1 MKLLFIGYSW
11 GKELIN
17 VAEKFE
23 KLNLSLI
30 YPHEI
35 DEEIISQE
43 ELIKEIETAEGVV
56 VDLRGGGRAEE
67 VVYESLRKFY
77 ENKKIIVVFLGSPRL
92 FSLTKFGKFSLL
104 KIFEKK
110 MDFSKGIS
118 EPVSIYE
125 RIEKIEKIINLA
137 GKIVPIGIFKDAK
150 SYIDVLKYLAFP
162 CKENYFNFFKLILN
176 YLGLNYKDIGPPIEF
191 PKYGI
196 YHPIGGIFEDLKEY
210 LTFLEKT
217 KEISKLPKVGI
228 LFYGGVHFQQNIGLI
243 ENIIENFPDIVWI
256 PVFSEGIKNLEAI
269 KKFFF
274 LEGKPFV
281 SAILRLLWF
290 RLNGGPFGGNP
301 EPTLKILNEL
311 GVPVINPVVMY
322 RREIEKWLESDYGL
336 SIPETIGA
344 VIWPEMDGSIE
355 PIPLAGLVEKR
366 EKNIKIKELHPLPNR
381 LERISNRVSSW
392 INLQSKKNEE
402 KRVAII
408 IYNYP
413 PGEENLGKA
422 AYLDVF
428 KSVENLLKIL
438 KKEGYKVEIPSNFN
452 LFKVLED
459 FGIFNSPR
467 WYSLDKPLSK
477 CFAINSTDWCVRFEK
492 FSDKVKNDVI
502 STWGLPPGKMM
513 VFEDKILIPCIELG
527 NILIGIQ
534 PSRPPLNLE
543 DVKKV
548 AHDKTKPPHHQYIAF
563 YRWLEE
569 VWKADV
575 IIHVGTH
582 GLAEFTKGKEIGM
595 SSDCFPDI
603 LIGNVPHL
611 YFYHVCNTSEAT
623 IAKRRLYGVMISY
636 NSPPYSCA
644 DLYEEYLK
652 LEDYLNEY
660 DEASKMDVGRARIL
674 EEKIKTL
681 AQKLNFSFNTLDEIH
696 DELYRL
702 KRSIIP
708 KGLHVIGGNYG
719 DDELIEFVRV
729 FSRYDRGEI
738 KSLNRLIAESK
749 GLKYEEVLKNF
760 KLLKEIEEEASK
772 VIKVYFE
779 NSKLFQKLNFSSKIK
794 NEIESTLKLAIEI
807 GGKFINNQN
816 EIESFILGLQGKF
829 IEPSVGG
836 DVIRTPEALPTG
848 RNIYQFDPNKI
859 PTEAAC
865 IRGFEIAQNTL
876 NTYLKTYGTYPK
888 KVGIILWGFE
898 TTQTQGETIAQIL
911 TYLGVKIVRKYGSWY
926 PQLEVIPLEEL
937 RRPRIDCHIITCGF
951 FREMFPN
958 LINLL
963 DRAFNLVAN
972 LEEPLE
978 MNFVKKHVLE
988 NLESLKQDEKFKN
1001 LEDEKLKK
1009 IACGRI
1015 FGPPPSEYGTRMLPL
1030 VEDSVWEKEK
1040 DLAEVF
1046 IESMSYLYGENIHGL
1061 KLDKIFRESLR
1072 KIELVSQIR
1081 SSNDYEVTDLDH
1093 YYEFL
1098 GGLSKAIEIE
1108 RKVKPLIL
1116 ISDTTQEIPLTTT
1129 VDKAIEHGLRTRLFN
1144 PKWID
1149 EMLKHKVHGAQ
1160 KIADIVE
1167 NVLGWAATT
1176 GEVKTWIWDEIFDK
1190 FVLNEK
1196 FKKELIENNKWAYL
1210 EILKKLLE
1218 ANYRG
1223 YWKPSEEILK
1233 QVKYTILKI
1242 EELLEEIY

>member
-43 ELIKEIETAEGVV
+43 ELVKEIETAEGVV

-92 FSLTKFGKFSLL
+92 FSLTKFDKFSLL

-118 EPVSIYE
+118 EPISIYE
-125 RIEKIEKIINLA
+125 RIEKVEKIINLA
-137 GKIVPIGIFKDAK
+137 GKFIPIGIFKDAK
-150 SYIDVLKYLAFP
+150 SYIDALKYLAFP

-176 YLGLNYKDIGPPIEF
+176 YLGLNYKDTGPPIEF

-196 YHPIGGIFEDLKEY
+196 YHPIGGIFEDLKGY

-243 ENIIENFPDIVWI
+243 KNIIDNFPDIVWI

-274 LEGKPFV
+274 LEGRPFV

-290 RLNGGPFGGNP
+290 RLNGGPFGGSP
-301 EPTLKILNEL
+301 EPTLKMLKEL

-366 EKNIKIKELHPLPNR
+366 EKNIKIKELYPLTDR
-381 LERISNRVSSW
+381 LEKIGNRISSW

-438 KKEGYKVEIPSNFN
+438 KKEGYKVEIPSNLN

-492 FSDKVKNDVI
+492 FSNKVKSDVL
-502 STWGLPPGKMM
+502 STWGPPPGKVM

-636 NSPPYSCA
+636 NSPPYTCA

-660 DEASKMDVGRARIL
+660 EEASKIDLARARIL
-674 EEKIKTL
+674 EEKIKAL
-681 AQKLNFSFNTLDEIH
+681 AQKLNFSFDTLDEIH

-708 KGLHVIGGNYG
+708 KGLHVIGEDYG
-719 DDELIEFVRV
+719 DNELIEFVRV

-779 NSKLFQKLNFSSKIK
+779 NPKFFQKLNFSSNIK

-807 GGKFINNQN
+807 GRKFINNQK

-836 DVIRTPEALPTG
+836 DVIRTPDALPTG

-876 NTYLKTYGTYPK
+876 NTYLKTYRTYPK

-978 MNFVKKHVLE
+978 MNFVRKHVLE
-988 NLESLKQDEKFKN
+988 NLEYLKCDEKFKN

-1030 VEDSVWEKEK
+1030 VEDSVWEKEE

-1046 IESMSYLYGENIHGL
+1046 IESMNYLYGENIHGL

-1072 KIELVSQIR
+1072 RIELVSQIR

-1108 RKVKPLIL
+1108 
-1116 ISDTTQEIPLTTT
+1116 
-1129 VDKAIEHGLRTRLFN
+1129 
-1144 PKWID
+1144 
-1149 EMLKHKVHGAQ
+1149 
-1160 KIADIVE
+1160 
-1167 NVLGWAATT
+1167 
-1176 GEVKTWIWDEIFDK
+1176 
-1190 FVLNEK
+1190 
-1196 FKKELIENNKWAYL
+1196 
-1210 EILKKLLE
+1210 
-1218 ANYRG
+1218 
-1223 YWKPSEEILK
+1223 
-1233 QVKYTILKI
+1233 
-1242 EELLEEIY
+1242 

>member
-1 MKLLFIGYSW
+1 
-11 GKELIN
+11 
-17 VAEKFE
+17 
-23 KLNLSLI
+23 
-30 YPHEI
+30 
-35 DEEIISQE
+35 
-43 ELIKEIETAEGVV
+43 
-56 VDLRGGGRAEE
+56 
-67 VVYESLRKFY
+67 
-77 ENKKIIVVFLGSPRL
+77 
-92 FSLTKFGKFSLL
+92 
-104 KIFEKK
+104 
-110 MDFSKGIS
+110 MD
-118 EPVSIYE
+118 
-125 RIEKIEKIINLA
+125 A
-137 GKIVPIGIFKDAK
+137 
-150 SYIDVLKYLAFP
+150 LKYLAFP
-162 CKENYFNFFKLILN
+162 CEENYFNFFKLLLN
-176 YLGLNYKDIGPPIEF
+176 YLGLNYKDISPPIEF

-196 YHPIGGIFEDLKEY
+196 YHPSGGIFEDLKKY
-210 LTFLEKT
+210 LKFLEKT
-217 KEISKLPKVGI
+217 REISKLPKVGI
-228 LFYGGVHFQQNIGLI
+228 LFYGGVHFQQNTGLI
-243 ENIIENFPDIVWI
+243 KSIIESFPDIVWI
-256 PVFSEGIKNLEAI
+256 PVFSEGIRNLEAV

-274 LEGKPFV
+274 LEEKPFV
-281 SAILRLLWF
+281 SVILRLLWF
-290 RLNGGPFGGNP
+290 RLNGGPFGGSS
-301 EPTLKILNEL
+301 EPTLKILKDL
-311 GVPVINPVVMY
+311 GVPVLNPVVMY

-344 VIWPEMDGSIE
+344 VIWPEMDGSME
-355 PIPLAGLVEKR
+355 PIPLAGLVEKK
-366 EKNIKIKELHPLPNR
+366 EKTTKIKELYPLPDR
-381 LERISNRVSSW
+381 LEKIGNRIYSW

-402 KRVAII
+402 KRIAII

-438 KKEGYKVEIPSNFN
+438 KKEGYKVEIPSDFN

-459 FGIFNSPR
+459 FGIFNSPT
-467 WYSLDKPLSK
+467 WYSLEKPLLK
-477 CFAINSTDWCVRFEK
+477 CFAVNSTEWCVRFEK
-492 FSDKVKNDVI
+492 FSEKVKSDI
-502 STWGLPPGKMM
+502 LSTWGPPPGKVM
-513 VFEDKILIPCIELG
+513 VFEDKILIPAIELG
-527 NILIGIQ
+527 NVLIGIQ
-534 PSRPPLNLE
+534 PARPPLNLE

-548 AHDKTKPPHHQYIAF
+548 AHDKTKPPHHQYLAF

-569 VWKADV
+569 VWKAEV

-595 SSDCFPDI
+595 SSNCFPDI

-660 DEASKMDVGRARIL
+660 EEASKIDVARARIL
-674 EEKIKTL
+674 EEKIKAL
-681 AQKLNFSFNTLDEIH
+681 AQKLNFSFKTLDEIH

-702 KRSIIP
+702 KRSVIP
-708 KGLHVIGGNYG
+708 KGLHVIGEDYG
-719 DDELIEFVRV
+719 ADELIEFVRV
-729 FSRYDRGEI
+729 FSRYDRREI
-738 KSLNRLIAESK
+738 KSLNRLIAEGK

-760 KLLKEIEEEASK
+760 KLLKEVEEEAFK

-779 NSKLFQKLNFSSKIK
+779 NPKLFSKLNFSSKVK
-794 NEIESTLKLAIEI
+794 SEIERTLSLAIET
-807 GGKFINNQN
+807 GKKFVDNQN
-816 EIESFILGLQGKF
+816 EVKSFILGLQGKF

-836 DVIRTPEALPTG
+836 DVIRTPEVLPTG

-865 IRGFEIAQNTL
+865 VRGFEIAQNTL
-876 NTYLKTYGTYPK
+876 NTYFKAYGSYPK

-911 TYLGVKIVRKYGSWY
+911 NYLGVKIVRKYGSWY

-937 RRPRIDCHIITCGF
+937 KRPRIDCHIITCGF

-963 DRAFNLVAN
+963 DKAFNLVAN

-988 NLESLKQDEKFKN
+988 NLKHLKQDERFRS

-1030 VEDSVWEKEK
+1030 VEDSVWEKEE

-1046 IESMSYLYGENIHGL
+1046 IESVNYLYGENIHGL
-1061 KLDKIFRESLR
+1061 KLNKIFRESLR
-1072 KIELVSQIR
+1072 RIELVSQIR

-1098 GGLSKAIEIE
+1098 GGL
-1108 RKVKPLIL
+1108 
-1116 ISDTTQEIPLTTT
+1116 
-1129 VDKAIEHGLRTRLFN
+1129 
-1144 PKWID
+1144 
-1149 EMLKHKVHGAQ
+1149 
-1160 KIADIVE
+1160 
-1167 NVLGWAATT
+1167 
-1176 GEVKTWIWDEIFDK
+1176 
-1190 FVLNEK
+1190 
-1196 FKKELIENNKWAYL
+1196 
-1210 EILKKLLE
+1210 
-1218 ANYRG
+1218 
-1223 YWKPSEEILK
+1223 
-1233 QVKYTILKI
+1233 
-1242 EELLEEIY
+1242 